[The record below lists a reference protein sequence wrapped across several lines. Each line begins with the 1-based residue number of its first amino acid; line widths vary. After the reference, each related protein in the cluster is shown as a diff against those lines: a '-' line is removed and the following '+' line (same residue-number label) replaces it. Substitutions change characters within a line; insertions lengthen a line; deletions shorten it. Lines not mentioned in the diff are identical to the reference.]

1 MAGTSPAMTEDN
13 AFALG
18 LGGRGDYKRG
28 QSALLR
34 TINTW
39 IELIMADA
47 RRAQLKDQTDISG
60 ARALIVEA
68 RFYDDIQDAL
78 LEGAVAEL
86 KAAGVTHDVITVPGA
101 LEIPAAI
108 AIALD
113 AAESSGKPYD
123 AAIALGCVI
132 RGDTIHFEIV
142 SMESS
147 RALMDLAVAKR
158 LPLGNGI
165 ITVNTDAQAWARARA
180 GELNKGG
187 DAARAALA
195 MLRIKRRLTRI

>member
-1 MAGTSPAMTEDN
+1 
-13 AFALG
+13 
-18 LGGRGDYKRG
+18 
-28 QSALLR
+28 
-34 TINTW
+34 
-39 IELIMADA
+39 MADA

-86 KAAGVTHDVITVPGA
+86 NAAKVSYDVITVPGA

-108 AIALD
+108 AIALA
-113 AAESSGKPYD
+113 AAENSGNPYD

-142 SMESS
+142 SIESS
-147 RALMDLAVAKR
+147 RALMDLAVGR
-158 LPLGNGI
+158 GFPLGNGI
-165 ITVNTDAQAWARARA
+165 ITVDTDEQAWARARMS
-180 GELNKGG
+180 ELNKGG

-195 MLRIKRRLTRI
+195 MLRIKRRLAKA